1 MLRKIKTQAEIDRGK
16 RRNGIIIGVIMI
28 GILVVSS
35 LGFALMSGN
44 KKKDNSNVNEFGIEF
59 FKENGLWIADF
70 DGEIFR
76 FQNLPSEVS
85 NVDVNVSFDLERYSG
100 QPLYFVNPNEGASE
114 ILNNIGRYIL
124 RYQDACLQQDSE
136 IRREGEDNDLNN
148 LSNGDE
154 YICNGDLPVKSCEN
168 NLIVFETGAS
178 LQRSSLL
185 DSINLTSNETRVY
198 QNESC
203 IFIVGD
209 GVRGVDAF
217 LYEVLGVN

>member
-28 GILVVSS
+28 GILVVSTLGYS
-35 LGFALMSGN
+35 LISSDTSEDS
-44 KKKDNSNVNEFGIEF
+44 KTNEFGVEF
-59 FKENGLWIADF
+59 FKESGLWIADF

-85 NVDVNVSFDLERYSG
+85 NIDVNVSFDLGQYSG

-114 ILNNIGRYIL
+114 ILNNIGRYVL
-124 RYQDACLQQDSE
+124 RYQESCLQQDFGVESLE
-136 IRREGEDNDLNN
+136 LGVSGEGDLNN
-148 LSNGDE
+148 LSDENG

-168 NLIVFETGAS
+168 NLIVFEIG
-178 LQRSSLL
+178 
-185 DSINLTSNETRVY
+185 NETKVY

-209 GVRGVDAF
+209 GVKGVDAF
-217 LYEVLGVN
+217 LYEVLGVI